1 MLMTF
6 ALLVSIGRAGTPP
19 PPTAPSRVAD
29 PPVHVWLNSNGDFE
43 YGARAK
49 AHVRAAQD
57 GYLVVVHADADGRVH
72 VLFPLDPQGE
82 QQVRGGKK
90 YELKGRG
97 DREAFVVTDSG
108 GRGAVLAA
116 LSQTPFRFDEFTKDG
131 RWNYG
136 ALSDSS
142 VKADPEAG
150 LLDIVQRM
158 QAAGEHLEYDV
169 SIYTSAPRRA
179 RSFDPYPSP
188 YSALN
193 PYSYYG
199 SFYPY
204 SYYGPGLWDYGF
216 GGLGFWWGWG
226 Y

>member
-1 MLMTF
+1 MLT
-6 ALLVSIGRAGTPP
+6 ALVLLAAKASVVTPPTTHTRAGDPP
-19 PPTAPSRVAD
+19 PV
-29 PPVHVWLNSNGDFE
+29 VHLWLNSHGDFE

-49 AHVRAAQD
+49 VHARATQD
-57 GYLVVVHADADGRVH
+57 GYLIVVHADPDGRVH

-82 QQVRGGKK
+82 QQVQGGKK

-116 LSQTPFRFDEFTKDG
+116 LSPTPFRFDQFTKDG
-131 RWNYG
+131 RWDAG
-136 ALSDSS
+136 ALSDRS

-150 LLDIVQRM
+150 LLDVVQRM
-158 QAAGEHLEYDV
+158 QAAGEHFDYDV

-179 RSFDPYPSP
+179 RSLDPYLYP
-188 YSALN
+188 Y

-199 SFYPY
+199 FYPY
-204 SYYGPGLWDYGF
+204 SYYGLGWWDYGF
-216 GGLGFWWGWG
+216 GGLGYWWGRG

>member
-1 MLMTF
+1 MLT
-6 ALLVSIGRAGTPP
+6 ALVVLVSAAGVVT
-19 PPTAPSRVAD
+19 PPTAHSRAGD
-29 PPVHVWLNSNGDFE
+29 PPVHLWLNSHGDFE

-49 AHVRAAQD
+49 VHARATQD

-72 VLFPLDPQGE
+72 VLFPLDPRAE

-90 YELKGRG
+90 FELKGRG
-97 DREAFVVTDSG
+97 DRESFVVTDSG

-131 RWNYG
+131 RWDSG
-136 ALSDSS
+136 ALAGQS

-158 QAAGEHLEYDV
+158 QAAGEHFDYDV

-179 RSFDPYPSP
+179 RSVDPYLYSSLYP
-188 YSALN
+188 YS
-193 PYSYYG
+193 SYG
-199 SFYPY
+199 FYPY
-204 SYYGPGLWDYGF
+204 AYYGLGWWDYGF
-216 GGLGFWWGWG
+216 GGLGFWWGRG

>member
-1 MLMTF
+1 MLMTLV
-6 ALLVSIGRAGTPP
+6 LLASVGRAATPT
-19 PPTAPSRVAD
+19 TAHSRVGD
-29 PPVHVWLNSNGDFE
+29 PPVHLWLSSNGDFE
-43 YGARAK
+43 YGTRAK

-57 GYLVVVHADADGRVH
+57 GYLVVVQADADGRVH

-97 DREAFVVTDSG
+97 DREAFVVTDTG

-116 LSQTPFRFDEFTKDG
+116 LSQTPFRFDALTKDG
-131 RWNYG
+131 HWDYG
-136 ALSDSS
+136 ALSDHA

-158 QAAGEHLEYDV
+158 QAAGERLDYDV
-169 SIYTSAPRRA
+169 SIYTSAPRHA
-179 RSFDPYPSP
+179 RSLDPYLYP
-188 YSALN
+188 YSFFD
-193 PYSYYG
+193 PYSYY
-199 SFYPY
+199 SLYPY
-204 SYYGPGLWDYGF
+204 AYYGPGWWDYGF
-216 GGLGFWWGWG
+216 GGLRFGWGWG

>member
-6 ALLVSIGRAGTPP
+6 VLLVSVGRAAT
-19 PPTAPSRVAD
+19 PPTARTRAAD
-29 PPVHVWLNSNGDFE
+29 PPVHLWLSSNGNFE

-49 AHVRAAQD
+49 AHVRAAQE
-57 GYLVVVHADADGRVH
+57 GYLVVVHADGRVH

-97 DREAFVVTDSG
+97 DREAFVVTDTG

-116 LSQTPFRFDEFTKDG
+116 LSQTPFRFDEFTKDEH
-131 RWNYG
+131 WDYG
-136 ALSDSS
+136 ALSDHS
-142 VKADPEAG
+142 VKADPESG
-150 LLDIVQRM
+150 LLDVVQRM
-158 QAAGEHLEYDV
+158 QATGEHFDYDV
-169 SIYTSAPRRA
+169 SIYTSAPRHA
-179 RSFDPYPSP
+179 PSLDPYLSP
-188 YSALN
+188 YSSY
-193 PYSYYG
+193 PYSHY

-204 SYYGPGLWDYGF
+204 SYYGPGWWDYGF

>member
-1 MLMTF
+1 MLT
-6 ALLVSIGRAGTPP
+6 ALVLLVSGVT
-19 PPTAPSRVAD
+19 PPTAHTRAGE
-29 PPVHVWLNSNGDFE
+29 PPVHLWLSSNGDFE

-49 AHVRAAQD
+49 VHARAAQD

-72 VLFPLDPQGE
+72 VLFPLDPQGQ

-97 DREAFVVTDSG
+97 DREAFVVTDTG

-116 LSQTPFRFDEFTKDG
+116 VSQTPFRFEEFTKDG
-131 RWNYG
+131 HWDYG
-136 ALSDSS
+136 ALSDHS

-150 LLDIVQRM
+150 LLDLVQRM
-158 QAAGEHLEYDV
+158 QAAGEPVDYDV
-169 SIYTSAPRRA
+169 SIYTSAPRHA
-179 RSFDPYPSP
+179 RSVDPY
-188 YSALN
+188 LN
-193 PYSYYG
+193 PYSFFDPYSYY

-204 SYYGPGLWDYGF
+204 AFYGPGGWDYGF
-216 GGLGFWWGWG
+216 GGLSWWGWG

>member
-1 MLMTF
+1 MLMTL
-6 ALLVSIGRAGTPP
+6 ALLASVGRAATPPIAHGRAG
-19 PPTAPSRVAD
+19 D
-29 PPVHVWLNSNGDFE
+29 PPVHLWLSSNGDFE

-49 AHVRAAQD
+49 VHARATQD

-72 VLFPLDPQGE
+72 VLFPLDPRGE

-97 DREAFVVTDSG
+97 DREAFVVTDTG
-108 GRGAVLAA
+108 GRGVVLAA

-131 RWNYG
+131 RWDYG
-136 ALSDSS
+136 ALSDHS

-158 QAAGEHLEYDV
+158 QGAGEHFDYDA
-169 SIYTSAPRRA
+169 SIYTSAPRHA
-179 RSFDPYPSP
+179 RSLDPYLYP
-188 YSALN
+188 YSSVY

-199 SFYPY
+199 FYPY
-204 SYYGPGLWDYGF
+204 SYYGPGWWDYGF
-216 GGLGFWWGWG
+216 GGLGFWWGRG

>member
-6 ALLVSIGRAGTPP
+6 VLLASVGRAVT
-19 PPTAPSRVAD
+19 PPTARSGAAD
-29 PPVHVWLNSNGDFE
+29 PPVHLWLSSHADFE

-82 QQVRGGKK
+82 ERVQGGKK

-97 DREAFVVTDSG
+97 DREAFVVTDTG

-116 LSQTPFRFDEFTKDG
+116 VSQTPFRFAEFAKDG
-131 RWNYG
+131 RWDYG
-136 ALSDSS
+136 ALSDHS

-158 QAAGEHLEYDV
+158 QAAGEHLDYDV
-169 SIYTSAPRRA
+169 SIYTSAPRHV
-179 RSFDPYPSP
+179 RSLDPYPYAAFS
-188 YSALN
+188 
-193 PYSYYG
+193 PYSYY

-204 SYYGPGLWDYGF
+204 SYYGPGWWDYGF
-216 GGLGFWWGWG
+216 GGLGLWWGWG